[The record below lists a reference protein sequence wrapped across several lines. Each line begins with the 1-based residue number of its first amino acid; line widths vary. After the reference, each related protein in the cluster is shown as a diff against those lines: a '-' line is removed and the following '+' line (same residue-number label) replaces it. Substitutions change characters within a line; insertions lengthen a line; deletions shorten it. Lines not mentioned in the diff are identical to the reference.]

1 VFAPRP
7 RREAISSRLRPK
19 HKVGSNERGSVAVS
33 IILIPLAFF
42 AVFATIQIAL
52 VIHGRNVV
60 TAAAEDGL
68 YAAAQFGA
76 KEDDGKDAAKRIL
89 SLHNGLEVSDG
100 DIDVAIGDETVT
112 VTIKGR
118 VTAPLNFFN
127 DFEIA
132 TQGPAEKFYLESER

>member
-1 VFAPRP
+1 
-7 RREAISSRLRPK
+7 
-19 HKVGSNERGSVAVS
+19 
-33 IILIPLAFF
+33 
-42 AVFATIQIAL
+42 

-68 YAAAQFGA
+68 YAAAQF
-76 KEDDGKDAAKRIL
+76 
-89 SLHNGLEVSDG
+89 
-100 DIDVAIGDETVT
+100 
-112 VTIKGR
+112 TIKGR